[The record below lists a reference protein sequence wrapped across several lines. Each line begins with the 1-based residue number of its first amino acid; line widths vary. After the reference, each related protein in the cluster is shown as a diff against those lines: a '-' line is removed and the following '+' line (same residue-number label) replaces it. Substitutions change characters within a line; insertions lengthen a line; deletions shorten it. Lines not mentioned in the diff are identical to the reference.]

1 MTSQNTS
8 RQFDAREEGK
18 GNVATGNERKT
29 PTHDVADSTTDGS
42 VSGLHAPKPLPDGFD
57 DEGPSAMT
65 PTGSDSG
72 TSDGVA
78 ELKKMEENAE
88 DGRG

>member
-1 MTSQNTS
+1 MTAQNAS

-29 PTHDVADSTTDGS
+29 STHDVADSTTDGS

-65 PTGSDSG
+65 PTGSDSA